1 MLRLAGYFAGSG
13 RHQRDLPGHPTSSS
27 FSLECFTLTNDDQ
40 DDEQDAPA
48 GPGVV
53 VGLGV
58 GGGGAVVVQMW
69 LDLIDT
75 CVREA
80 GLLVLCAGCM
90 GVWELI

>member
-27 FSLECFTLTNDDQ
+27 FSSECFTLTNDDQ
-40 DDEQDAPA
+40 DDERSCRTR
-48 GPGVV
+48 GGS
-53 VGLGV
+53 GV
-58 GGGGAVVVQMW
+58 GGGGVAVVVQMW